1 MYNYPN
7 PFKDDTQ
14 FTFEI
19 TENAQVSVT
28 IYTLDGT
35 KIKVIPSD
43 NYPGGYH
50 HVYWDGKDAFGKDL
64 SNGVFI
70 YRIKAKGTNETITKF
85 NRLAVIK

>member
-1 MYNYPN
+1 VYNYPN

-19 TENAQVSVT
+19 TENAQVSIT
-28 IYTLDGT
+28 IYTLGGT

-43 NYPGGYH
+43 NYLGGYH

-70 YRIKAKGTNETITKF
+70 YRINAKGNNETITKF